1 MHDDTDANHQSDT
14 KVRVLIWDLPVR
26 LFHWTLLG
34 LMIALYVTAELLDD
48 AIALHATLGLTLL
61 ALIVFRLI
69 WGLVGSTYARF
80 GQFLR
85 GPGAVLRYSRS
96 LFDRRPDL
104 EAGHNPL
111 GGWMVVTLLALT
123 LLQAVLG
130 LFSNDDVLFEGPL
143 AELVSKSTS
152 DLLTGLHRELF
163 DVLLV
168 LVGLHV
174 AAVVWHKL
182 FKGENLVI
190 PMFTG
195 YKELPAEARASAMR
209 GGSLLLAVVLLAVCL
224 GLVFLLLA

>member
-1 MHDDTDANHQSDT
+1 MNDDTDANRQT
-14 KVRVLIWDLPVR
+14 GAKVRILVWDLPVR

-34 LMIALYVTAELLDD
+34 LMIALYVSAELLDD
-48 AIALHATLGLTLL
+48 AITLHATLGLTVL
-61 ALIVFRLI
+61 ALVIFRLI
-69 WGLVGSTYARF
+69 WGVAGSTYARF
-80 GQFLR
+80 GQFVR

-111 GGWMVVTLLALT
+111 GGWMVLVLLALT
-123 LLQAVLG
+123 LVQAGLG

-143 AELVSKSTS
+143 AGMVSKSTS
-152 DLLTGLHRELF
+152 DLVTGLHRELF

-209 GGSLLLAVVLLAVCL
+209 GGSLRLAVALLAVCL
-224 GLVFLLLA
+224 GLVFWLLA